1 MERSRL
7 IRNIFRWRVRSAM
20 LIAALSTLF
29 AKPSKTSL
37 ILGGCI
43 SLAGLAI
50 RAWASAHLQKEQE
63 LAVSGPYRFTRNP
76 LYFGSFILG
85 ISFAIGANAFWPAVI
100 FGVYFLIFYPVVILV
115 EKERMEKYFPRQYRE
130 YKKHVP
136 LFLPCLKSKSEKETT
151 PFSFHLY
158 MRNKEFRA
166 LIGTAVFWT
175 ILLIKFVLVP

>member
-20 LIAALSTLF
+20 LIAALSAIF

-37 ILGGCI
+37 ILGGGI
-43 SLAGLAI
+43 SLVGLAI
-50 RAWASAHLQKEQE
+50 RAWASAHIQKERE

-85 ISFAIGANAFWPAVI
+85 ISLAIGSNAFWPAVI
-100 FGVYFLIFYPVVILV
+100 FGVYFIIFYPVVILA

-136 LFLPCLKSKSEKETT
+136 LFLPRLKPKPEEEITS
-151 PFSFHLY
+151 FSFHLY
-158 MRNKEFRA
+158 MRNKEYRA

-175 ILLIKFVLVP
+175 ILLAKFLLVL